1 MNKAAFLLIIL
12 LCASKISIAQNG
24 GENIY
29 EFLNLGSSAR
39 VAAMGGDQIALTN
52 VDADYAF
59 YNPAALN
66 PKLDQQVALNYVS
79 YLADINY
86 GYASYI
92 KNFKS
97 IGTFSLGMHYVNYGK
112 FTEAN
117 ELGEITGNFKA
128 SDYALFIS
136 YGRQINNNFSI
147 GITLKPIYSSLEK
160 YSSFGLATDLSVIY
174 DSSDKLFR
182 ASLLARNFGYQIKP
196 YYGSHREDLPNEL
209 LIGFSTKLQHAPFRF
224 SLTYRHLEEF
234 DMSYQSDLDKE
245 SDDFS
250 SSSKKN
256 NFADKALKHLI
267 LGAEFLPTKN
277 FAVRFGY
284 NFQRREELSIDEKK
298 STVGFSW
305 GFGFKLSRFRISYAS
320 AKYHLAG
327 ASNHFSVSTRLS
339 DFNFR

>member
-1 MNKAAFLLIIL
+1 MNKAALLLIIF

-39 VAAMGGDQIALTN
+39 VAAMGGDQIALSN

-59 YNPAALN
+59 YNPAALT
-66 PKLDQQVALNYVS
+66 PDLDQQVALNYVS

-86 GYASYI
+86 GYASYA
-92 KNFKS
+92 KNLKN
-97 IGTFSLGMHYVNYGK
+97 IGTFALAMHYVNYGK
-112 FTEAN
+112 FTAADQ
-117 ELGEITGNFKA
+117 LGEITGDFKA
-128 SDYALFIS
+128 ADYALFIS
-136 YGRQINNNFSI
+136 YGRQINSNFSI

-160 YSSFGLATDLSVIY
+160 YSSFGLASDLSVIY

-234 DMSYQSDLDKE
+234 DMTYQSDLDKK

-284 NFQRREELSIDEKK
+284 NFQRRKELSIDEKK

-320 AKYHLAG
+320 AKYHLAS

>member
-1 MNKAAFLLIIL
+1 MNKAALLLIIF

-39 VAAMGGDQIALTN
+39 VAAMGGDQIALSN

-59 YNPAALN
+59 YNPAALT
-66 PKLDQQVALNYVS
+66 PDLDQQVALNYVS

-86 GYASYI
+86 GYASYA
-92 KNFKS
+92 KNLKN
-97 IGTFSLGMHYVNYGK
+97 IGTFALAMHYVNYGK
-112 FTEAN
+112 FTAADQ
-117 ELGEITGNFKA
+117 LGEITGDFKA
-128 SDYALFIS
+128 ADYALFIS
-136 YGRQINNNFSI
+136 YGRQINSNFSI

-160 YSSFGLATDLSVIY
+160 YSSFGLASDLSVIY

-234 DMSYQSDLDKE
+234 DMTYQSDLDKK

-284 NFQRREELSIDEKK
+284 NFQRRKELSIDEKK